1 MTISVVL
8 PAYNEEKY
16 ITRTLTSIHKLTRK
30 PDEIIVIDGGSTDR
44 TREIAQKHGARV
56 VTVAHRGIGFARQKG
71 LEAAAG
77 DIIAFTDSDTLVPP
91 DWLSKIE
98 ETLSRPG
105 VVATYGPYFVDFG
118 WGPYVIFSNYIQ
130 PYLWLFLQFIGLPI
144 APGQNSAFL
153 RASGIKAG
161 GYPVDFKAAEDIEMI
176 RRLKTVGKVVYRLDN
191 KVLSSG
197 RRGNEGWAMITRMI
211 KGLTLYYTT
220 RKADTF
226 DFPDIR

>member
-16 ITRTLTSIHKLTRK
+16 ITRTLASIRKLTRK
-30 PDEIIVIDGGSTDR
+30 PDEIIVIDGGSTDK
-44 TREIAQKHGARV
+44 TKEIAQQHGARV
-56 VTVAHRGIGFARQKG
+56 VTVPHRGIGFARQKG
-71 LEAAAG
+71 LEAARG
-77 DIIAFTDSDTLVPP
+77 DIIAFTDSDTVVPP

-105 VVATYGPYFVDFG
+105 IVATYGPYLVDFG
-118 WGPYVIFSNYIQ
+118 WGPYVLFSNYIQ
-130 PYLWLFLQFIGLPI
+130 PYLWLFLQLIGLPI
-144 APGQNSAFL
+144 APGQNSAFI
-153 RASGIKAG
+153 RKSGMKAG

-197 RRGNEGWAMITRMI
+197 RRGNEGWTMITRMI